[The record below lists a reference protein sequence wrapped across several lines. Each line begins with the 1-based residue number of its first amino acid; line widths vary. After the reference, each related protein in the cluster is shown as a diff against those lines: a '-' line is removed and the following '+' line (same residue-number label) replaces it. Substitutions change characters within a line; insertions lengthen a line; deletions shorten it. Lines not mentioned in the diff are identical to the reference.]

1 MLLVQMKANTVSPA
15 FISTGFLGEVVS
27 RADGKIVLKDTCAIY
42 ELAQT
47 NEQGGAILKLQFS
60 ASSQITNGN
69 LVISEADILFQREVE
84 PSDELLTS
92 YHQSISAFRKEVSE
106 IRARNG
112 EAMAIEHT
120 ATN

>member
-27 RADGKIVLKDTCAIY
+27 RADGKIALKNTCAIY
-42 ELAQT
+42 ELAQS

-69 LVISEADILFQREVE
+69 LVISESDILFQREVE
-84 PSDELLTS
+84 LSDELLTS
-92 YHQSISAFRKEVSE
+92 YHQSIAAFRKEVAE
-106 IRARNG
+106 IRNRVATSNG
-112 EAMAIEHT
+112 AEHT
-120 ATN
+120 ATI